1 MFLGHFVEISK
12 NDKPNQNYCTVIKM
26 VKSESSFVS
35 VSTTIEDVI
44 EARRNEGQF
53 DVCTQVTNTSCRYA
67 YSAPS
72 ATINDL
78 RIERNS
84 CNLWM
89 SDGEI
94 NNHVFDVNTLNVGA
108 TDSEI
113 TVVRVK
119 REGLQFKTARNNW
132 DMHDDAIPGDGTHL
146 GESPSLVNLV
156 TLVTG
161 HSENELN
168 SSVTRRD
175 EYLVPLSSW
184 DPSDHPHEFQ
194 DIQST
199 MEADCP
205 VLKTTIS
212 RCNVSDEECNTEL
225 QVIKA
230 PVKEN
235 RGTNNLAKRIARFF
249 RLRLGRSKTL
259 PSDGQESEVST
270 SIDKM

>member
-1 MFLGHFVEISK
+1 
-12 NDKPNQNYCTVIKM
+12 M
-26 VKSESSFVS
+26 VKSQNS
-35 VSTTIEDVI
+35 IEQIINSEKTD
-44 EARRNEGQF
+44 GQL
-53 DVCTQVTNTSCRYA
+53 DEYTQVTNTCRYA

-78 RIERNS
+78 RVDRTPY
-84 CNLWM
+84 CNMWM
-89 SDGEI
+89 SDGELN
-94 NNHVFDVNTLNVGA
+94 NNHSFDVNCLNVGA

-119 REGLQFKTARNNW
+119 REGLQFKSSRNNW

-156 TLVTG
+156 TLVRG
-161 HSENELN
+161 QSESMLN
-168 SSVTRRD
+168 SPVIRGV

-184 DPSDHPHEFQ
+184 DPSDNPHGYQ

-199 MEADCP
+199 MEAECP

-212 RCNVSDEECNTEL
+212 RREVSDEECNTEL

-230 PVKEN
+230 PITEN
-235 RGTNNLAKRIARFF
+235 RSGGLAKKIARFF
-249 RLRLGRSKTL
+249 RLRWGRPKTL
-259 PSDGQESEVST
+259 PSEGHESEVST
-270 SIDKM
+270 FVIDKM

>member
-1 MFLGHFVEISK
+1 MLKSASSTLSTDSAIENMFGSRRL
-12 NDKPNQNYCTVIKM
+12 
-26 VKSESSFVS
+26 
-35 VSTTIEDVI
+35 EDQYEVY
-44 EARRNEGQF
+44 
-53 DVCTQVTNTSCRYA
+53 TQVTNNCRYA

-72 ATINDL
+72 ATVNDL
-78 RIERNS
+78 RFERNS

-89 SDGEI
+89 SDGEL
-94 NNHVFDVNTLNVGA
+94 NNHHFDVNTLNVGP

-119 REGLQFKTARNNW
+119 REGLQFKSGRNNW

-161 HSENELN
+161 QSQNGWN
-168 SSVTRRD
+168 SPVIGGD

-184 DPSDHPHEFQ
+184 DPSDNPYAFQ

-205 VLKTTIS
+205 VLDTIIS
-212 RCNVSDEECNTEL
+212 RRNVSDEECSAT
-225 QVIKA
+225 IKA
-230 PVKEN
+230 PVKRN
-235 RGTNNLAKRIARFF
+235 KSDNLAKRIVRFF
-249 RLRLGRSKTL
+249 RLRLGRPKTL
-259 PSDGQESEVST
+259 PSQGRGSGVS
-270 SIDKM
+270 S

>member
-1 MFLGHFVEISK
+1 
-12 NDKPNQNYCTVIKM
+12 M
-26 VKSESSFVS
+26 VKSASST
-35 VSTTIEDVI
+35 VSTDTTVEDIIET
-44 EARRNEGQF
+44 RKSEGQY
-53 DVCTQVTNTSCRYA
+53 DVYTQVTNFCRYA

-72 ATINDL
+72 ANVNDL
-78 RIERNS
+78 RIERNH

-89 SDGEI
+89 SDGEL
-94 NNHVFDVNTLNVGA
+94 NNHHFDVNSLNVGP

-119 REGLQFKTARNNW
+119 REGLQFKADRNNW

-161 HSENELN
+161 QSQNGP
-168 SSVTRRD
+168 VICRD

-184 DPSDHPHEFQ
+184 DPSDNPHEFQQ

-205 VLKTTIS
+205 VLTTNS
-212 RCNVSDEECNTEL
+212 RVSDEGL
-225 QVIKA
+225 QV
-230 PVKEN
+230 
-235 RGTNNLAKRIARFF
+235 RH
-249 RLRLGRSKTL
+249 
-259 PSDGQESEVST
+259 
-270 SIDKM
+270 